1 MPLRVSAVRNFRRLA
16 QRDAPTFCRGSP
28 ESFNVHPVRIRW
40 LSRRGLGLNN
50 EANEANA
57 ARDNQ
62 GASSSRSFCVLLA
75 EDNSFVSELFRY
87 AVVRFQKEL
96 TGYASHDL
104 LTAVTGQEALR
115 LLQKRRADIVIV
127 DHYLPGLTG
136 CALVRRLRAMPD
148 YEQTPILVIS
158 VGGAEIR
165 QEAIEAGATHFMDKP
180 VQLSQLLDTMRSF
193 TSKEDACQ

>member
-1 MPLRVSAVRNFRRLA
+1 M
-16 QRDAPTFCRGSP
+16 D
-28 ESFNVHPVRIRW
+28 
-40 LSRRGLGLNN
+40 N
-50 EANEANA
+50 EASESNA
-57 ARDNQ
+57 ACDNE
-62 GASSSRSFCVLLA
+62 GTSAARSFCVLLA

-96 TGYASHDL
+96 VGYESHDL

-193 TSKEDACQ
+193 TSKEQACQ

>member
-1 MPLRVSAVRNFRRLA
+1 MSGVRLDEEASDVNNV
-16 QRDAPTFCRGSP
+16 RDDHRT
-28 ESFNVHPVRIRW
+28 
-40 LSRRGLGLNN
+40 
-50 EANEANA
+50 
-57 ARDNQ
+57 
-62 GASSSRSFCVLLA
+62 SSSRSFCVLLA

-96 TGYASHDL
+96 IGYESHDL

-193 TSKEDACQ
+193 TSKDQACQ

>member
-1 MPLRVSAVRNFRRLA
+1 LVASRADASGDDVLKPEDASAA
-16 QRDAPTFCRGSP
+16 
-28 ESFNVHPVRIRW
+28 
-40 LSRRGLGLNN
+40 
-50 EANEANA
+50 
-57 ARDNQ
+57 
-62 GASSSRSFCVLLA
+62 RSFCVLLA

-87 AVVRFQKEL
+87 AVVRFQREL
-96 TGYASHDL
+96 VGYASHDL
-104 LTAVTGQEALR
+104 LLAVTGHEALR
-115 LLQKRRADIVIV
+115 LLEKRRADLVIV

-148 YEQTPILVIS
+148 YERTPILVIS

-193 TSKEDACQ
+193 TEKDQTCQ

>member
-1 MPLRVSAVRNFRRLA
+1 M
-16 QRDAPTFCRGSP
+16 
-28 ESFNVHPVRIRW
+28 
-40 LSRRGLGLNN
+40 
-50 EANEANA
+50 
-57 ARDNQ
+57 
-62 GASSSRSFCVLLA
+62 LA

-96 TGYASHDL
+96 VGYESHDL

-165 QEAIEAGATHFMDKP
+165 QEAIEAGATLFMDKP
-180 VQLSQLLDTMRSF
+180 IQLSQLLDTMRSF
-193 TSKEDACQ
+193 TSKEQACQ

>member
-1 MPLRVSAVRNFRRLA
+1 MRLK
-16 QRDAPTFCRGSP
+16 
-28 ESFNVHPVRIRW
+28 
-40 LSRRGLGLNN
+40 N

-62 GASSSRSFCVLLA
+62 GASSARSFCVLLA

-96 TGYASHDL
+96 VGYESHDL

-193 TSKEDACQ
+193 TSKEHACQ